1 MDSSKLIIKLYA
13 DDRSADFN
21 AKDAVPIFHSWIQ
34 SRAIADHLLIDV
46 ADYTHVRD
54 GPGVLLVAHEANYY
68 LDRFDGRLGLSYS
81 RKRPLEGTFA
91 ERLRFVVTSAL
102 EAAARLEETP
112 ALADRLQFRT
122 DQLTFK
128 INDRLLGPN
137 NAETLDAV
145 RPDLEQLMLQL
156 YGDRATLQLD
166 HNPDPRHLF
175 EIKLTVSSDPAPD
188 LDTLLARVGWAQLAS
203 D

>member
-1 MDSSKLIIKLYA
+1 MESHKLVLKFFL
-13 DDRSADFN
+13 DDPA
-21 AKDAVPIFHSWIQ
+21 AVPESAFVPVFHSFIQ
-34 SRAIADHLLIDV
+34 THALPDHLLIDV
-46 ADYTHVRD
+46 ADYAHVPES
-54 GPGVLLVAHEANYY
+54 PGVVLVAHEANYY

-137 NAETLDAV
+137 NAETLDTV

-166 HNPDPRHLF
+166 LDPDPRQLF
-175 EIKLTVSSDPAPD
+175 EIKLTVSANPAPD
-188 LDTLLARVGWAQLAS
+188 LNTLLARVGWAQLAS